1 MRSRR
6 FLILVS
12 IVCLMSLPAQAYLDP
27 GSGSLILQ
35 LVLSG
40 VAGLFLL
47 LKVYWYK
54 LKSILGRSKEKPE
67 TD

>member
-6 FLILVS
+6 FLILAS
-12 IVCLMSLPAQAYLDP
+12 IVCLAVSLPAQAYLDP

-40 VAGLFLL
+40 VAGLILL
-47 LKVYWYK
+47 LKVYWHK
-54 LKSILGRSKEKPE
+54 LKSILGRSKEK
-67 TD
+67 